1 MCYDQLLSRSSRMYV
16 GQSVCQSV
24 SQSDHFQ
31 TLRSELV
38 CLLVVPRKQVNREI
52 WEIRHFWMPVVRLV
66 AQQYAVS
73 VILLIGDCTVEH
85 VIIAAVTPLQGPA
98 VFGCMQQQCWIL
110 FALRFFVVAES
121 MPVVPT
127 SSRFASYMQSPQ
139 CTGLRFNHKL

>member
-1 MCYDQLLSRSSRMYV
+1 
-16 GQSVCQSV
+16 
-24 SQSDHFQ
+24 
-31 TLRSELV
+31 
-38 CLLVVPRKQVNREI
+38 
-52 WEIRHFWMPVVRLV
+52 MPVVRLV

-85 VIIAAVTPLQGPA
+85 VIIAAVTPSQGPA

-127 SSRFASYMQSPQ
+127 FSKWHLTCNLRNALGSASITNCRWYKGGFPSTKTSLAV
-139 CTGLRFNHKL
+139 CTFD